1 MEKNEKREV
10 FCSSCRTGKKTL
22 WWNWGRNLEQSVLR
36 AQRKGTRI
44 TDLEKRQRE
53 VRRTLKGLWEVWMQI
68 GVKKIDTV
76 MNRDTRTFLFS
87 VVSIFTFLFL
97 EWTYII
103 GKSHD
108 QSHDMSHDHRGR
120 VVHRPSRIGIS
131 SILKSSGNSNKFSL
145 STLT

>member
-68 GVKKIDTV
+68 GVKKIDTH
-76 MNRDTRTFLFS
+76 
-87 VVSIFTFLFL
+87 
-97 EWTYII
+97 E
-103 GKSHD
+103 
-108 QSHDMSHDHRGR
+108 
-120 VVHRPSRIGIS
+120 GIS
-131 SILKSSGNSNKFSL
+131 VKVSQMVTYLFVID
-145 STLT
+145 